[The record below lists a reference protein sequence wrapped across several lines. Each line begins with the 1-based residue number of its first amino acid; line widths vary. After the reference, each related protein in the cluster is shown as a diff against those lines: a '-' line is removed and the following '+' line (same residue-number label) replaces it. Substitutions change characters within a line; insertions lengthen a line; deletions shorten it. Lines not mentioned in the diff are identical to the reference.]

1 MDRGEF
7 LSILRESMEG
17 LIPMDEVEKNIQFYR
32 SYFDESGQADREV
45 IEELGDP
52 RLIART
58 IIDAYKASKG
68 PMADYYTE
76 QARSEYSRE
85 HSGQYGDF
93 ANQEG
98 GGGSGRRF
106 AWLEKAIGWF
116 VLVYLIVFSVIIPP
130 IITDVPSLTLA
141 SPVSSCSR
149 KSAVVAVMFLRQHSS
164 YSSNGWPLT

>member
-7 LSILRESMEG
+7 LSILRKSMEG

-116 VLVYLIVFSVIIPP
+116 VVLFVAIVFF
-130 IITDVPSLTLA
+130 
-141 SPVSSCSR
+141 
-149 KSAVVAVMFLRQHSS
+149 VVAVAVVGVFVGYVLPVILLIVLIKILADYFRR
-164 YSSNGWPLT
+164 

>member
-7 LSILRESMEG
+7 LSILRESLEG
-17 LIPMDEVEKNIQFYR
+17 CIPREEVEKNITFYR
-32 SYFDESGQADREV
+32 NYFEESEQSDREI

-85 HSGQYGDF
+85 HSEQYDDSMNQGDT
-93 ANQEG
+93 G
-98 GGGSGRRF
+98 YSGRKL
-106 AWLEKAIGWF
+106 AWYERAAGWIVIIF
-116 VLVYLIVFSVIIPP
+116 VL
-130 IITDVPSLTLA
+130 
-141 SPVSSCSR
+141 
-149 KSAVVAVMFLRQHSS
+149 AVVFVLAVTVVGVFVGYILPVILLIIIIKILVDYFRR
-164 YSSNGWPLT
+164 

>member
-1 MDRGEF
+1 MRRNMDRGEF

-116 VLVYLIVFSVIIPP
+116 VVLFVAIVFF
-130 IITDVPSLTLA
+130 
-141 SPVSSCSR
+141 
-149 KSAVVAVMFLRQHSS
+149 VVAVAVVGVFVGYVLPVILLIVLIKILADYFRR
-164 YSSNGWPLT
+164 